1 MANIPFLNNAYFS
14 AKVGIGTDSPGYKL
28 DVSSGSAVGARIST
42 TGFTNLD
49 LVSNRTSGNL
59 GGLRFKQDIDTY
71 QTGEFLG
78 LHGGGFDWKVGNGTG
93 GNAVIKMRLDS
104 SGNLGIGTTSPSNLL
119 SVGVAN
125 NTTSKGIA
133 IENTSGTVFGR
144 FGVINPSINN
154 DTYIGSMSN
163 NNFLLYTNNSER
175 MRITSGGKV
184 GIGTTNPETKLTIE
198 NASAGPASSTYA
210 TTASNSNLHL
220 SAVGVPFYNHL
231 FMGIGSATYA
241 WIQAQ
246 HGNSNAQNLAL
257 NPIGGNVGI
266 GTDSPDAKL
275 ELSSA
280 QPRIRLTDTITGI
293 SSGSTTGAI
302 DFYTSDASSEGNA
315 VNAKIE
321 SYADSIYGRLGLR
334 FFTGGGGAPTQAMTI
349 NWVGSVGI
357 GTAGPSSK
365 LQVDGGIQMAD
376 DTATASATKVGTMRY
391 RTATDEA
398 VPVTGIELITNGDFA
413 TDTDWDWPGTS
424 WAIAGGSANVASATS
439 DPIYQTVS
447 GFTDG
452 NKYRVRFE
460 VTAVTNGYV
469 RVYAYVGAS
478 GTFTNVFNS
487 TELEIGFYE
496 GVFEFGGTN
505 KILRFYGSTGSVG
518 GFAGSIDNISVVE
531 VTEEDASYADMCMQT
546 GASTYEWVNIVRNT
560 Y

>member
-71 QTGEFLG
+71 QAGEFLG
-78 LHGGGFDWKVGNGTG
+78 LHGGGFDWKVGDGIASPG
-93 GNAVIKMRLDS
+93 IKMRLDS
-104 SGNLGIGTTSPSNLL
+104 SGNL
-119 SVGVAN
+119 
-125 NTTSKGIA
+125 
-133 IENTSGTVFGR
+133 
-144 FGVINPSINN
+144 
-154 DTYIGSMSN
+154 
-163 NNFLLYTNNSER
+163 
-175 MRITSGGKV
+175 

-391 RTATDEA
+391 RTATDEP
-398 VPVTGIELITNGDFA
+398 VPVTGTDLVTNGDFA
-413 TDTDWDWPGTS
+413 TDTGWTKQNSGSTISGGKLNQASVPNGQNVFQTPPLTVGLIYS
-424 WAIAGGSANVASATS
+424 ATFTISNYTAGG
-439 DPIYQTVS
+439 
-447 GFTDG
+447 
-452 NKYRVRFE
+452 
-460 VTAVTNGYV
+460 V
-469 RVYAYVGAS
+469 RVLIGSTGATTTKS
-478 GTFTNVFNS
+478 SNGTFTVTATAAGN
-487 TELEIGFYE
+487 TTLYIQAIG
-496 GVFEFGGTN
+496 TTT
-505 KILRFYGSTGSVG
+505 LSV
-518 GFAGSIDNISVVE
+518 DNISVLE